1 MTEPTLPVPGDAA
14 AQVPLVPFVDRHAGC
29 GGVFTATI
37 ITRTESMVG
46 LTATVERRVM
56 RCSKCE
62 VERRSPDQV
71 ENDYLATMA
80 AIREKHGL
88 LTHQEIRRIRES
100 LGVTSDEFDALIGL
114 PTGISKGWETQRHL
128 QNATADA
135 RVRALQDV
143 EYAKGVAVGAR
154 VTLRLTEEERAAF
167 RPTSFL
173 KRKGAQAA
181 SGEAPDEAAAS
192 GTASE
197 QASATQV
204 FVEPAAVEPASADLA
219 PATPAPT
226 GLPPVEIAPLDTGAL

>member
-1 MTEPTLPVPGDAA
+1 MTQPTAPATGDAA
-14 AQVPLVPFVDRHAGC
+14 PSAPLVPFVDRHAGC

-37 ITRTESMVG
+37 ITKTESMVG

-62 VERRSPDQV
+62 LERRSPDQV
-71 ENDYLATMA
+71 EGDYLATMA
-80 AIREKHGL
+80 AIREKHAL

-100 LGVTSDEFDALIGL
+100 LGVTPDEFDALLGL

-128 QNATADA
+128 QNAMADA

-167 RPTSFL
+167 RPPSFL
-173 KRKGAQAA
+173 KKKGAAA
-181 SGEAPDEAAAS
+181 ESAEAQEHLPADAPAPAEAAREPGIARLPPGDMPPAQSQPS
-192 GTASE
+192 GT
-197 QASATQV
+197 
-204 FVEPAAVEPASADLA
+204 
-219 PATPAPT
+219 
-226 GLPPVEIAPLDTGAL
+226 

>member
-1 MTEPTLPVPGDAA
+1 MTDLTAPVTGDAA
-14 AQVPLVPFVDRHAGC
+14 ASIPLVPFVDRHAGC

-37 ITRTESMVG
+37 ITKTESMVG

-62 VERRSPDQV
+62 LERRSPDQV
-71 ENDYLATMA
+71 EGDYLATMA

-100 LGVTSDEFDALIGL
+100 LGVTPDEFDALIGL

-128 QNATADA
+128 QNAMADA

-143 EYAKGVAVGAR
+143 EYAKGVAAGAR

-167 RPTSFL
+167 RPPSFL
-173 KRKGAQAA
+173 KKKGA
-181 SGEAPDEAAAS
+181 AAAS
-192 GTASE
+192 ADASDETTAPAASPE
-197 QASATQV
+197 QA
-204 FVEPAAVEPASADLA
+204 
-219 PATPAPT
+219 
-226 GLPPVEIAPLDTGAL
+226 PVELASPADSAP